1 MAWVGNRQLVD
12 PPAARI
18 TPVALTARASRVAV
32 DRPGS
37 FQRQPGKGLV
47 LSVEPPTDRVA
58 PVALTAS
65 AYRQRVE
72 PPTDRSAGRGAWS
85 AYRQR
90 VEPPTDRSAGR
101 GAWSAYRQRVEPP
114 TDRVAAL
121 TPLSG
126 GRAERR
132 LVNEPADRIMSRY
145 VPPAPTPTE
154 ADQSPV
160 VTVPTTPGT
169 PVGAPGAGMVQ
180 GGIPGQPNWRFT
192 TEIASPAYNPSGG
205 SPSTAFGAQ
214 AGMLVI
220 KTIACT
226 ATNLGIIRIEVVGG
240 AVLVNTT
247 YDPAAIYE
255 ILQPPGGTIKVTID
269 GTVATSGGNIIL
281 EISQAKARKFGS
293 VGGGFSPLASPLV
306 AAFEPHS
313 SWRQG
318 DLLIGFTSGGGYGTR
333 AQCEPDAI
341 DGWTWVGSFAAR
353 QDTNDATP
361 QRTEGVGIYTR
372 TYQGEGLLTIETGNV
387 PDWNGSGYFHDVAW
401 GYSVT
406 AYRFATPL
414 SGILG
419 TAQKYVVIAP
429 QTVAYLPNQATN
441 GLGFSFTTGASEV
454 LSPHF
459 NAVGGGDSG
468 SAFYRA
474 QYAARISTGP
484 TTPMARETWPSGFGS
499 PTGRVSEQVVL
510 AMECG
515 VRKFYVGMS
524 FGGGG
529 GAYQFRRG
537 RRAHIAG
544 ATGVSIQ
551 GR

>member
-32 DRPGS
+32 DRPRS

-47 LSVEPPTDRVA
+47 LSVEPPTDRIA
-58 PVALTAS
+58 PVAFTAS
-65 AYRQRVE
+65 AYRQRVD

-90 VEPPTDRSAGR
+90 VD
-101 GAWSAYRQRVEPP
+101 PP

-132 LVNEPADRIMSRY
+132 LVNEPADRIMSKY

-169 PVGAPGAGMVQ
+169 PVGTPGAGMVQ

-192 TEIASPAYNPSGG
+192 TEIASPAYNPSVP

-240 AVLVNTT
+240 AVPVNTT

-255 ILQPPGGTIKVTID
+255 ILQPPGGTIKITIN

-281 EISQAKARKFGS
+281 EISQAKARKFGT
-293 VGGGFSPLASPLV
+293 VVGGFSPLASPTV
-306 AAFEPHS
+306 AAFEPHA

-318 DLLIGFTSGGGYGTR
+318 DLLIGFTSGGGLGTKD
-333 AQCEPDAI
+333 QTEPDAI
-341 DGWTWVGSFAAR
+341 PGWTWVGSFAAR
-353 QDTNDATP
+353 NNANVSEV
-361 QRTEGVGIYTR
+361 QRAEGVGIYTR

-387 PDWNGSGYFHDVAW
+387 PDWNGSGYFHDWAW

-419 TAQKYVVIAP
+419 TAQKYVATAP

-441 GLGFSFTTGASEV
+441 GLGFSFTTGSSEV
-454 LSPHF
+454 ASPHF
-459 NAVGGGDSG
+459 DAIGGGDQG
-468 SAFYRA
+468 FAFIRA

-484 TTPMARETWPSGFGS
+484 TTPMARETWPSGGAGYTS
-499 PTGRVSEQVVL
+499 RRSIQAAL
-510 AMECG
+510 RMECG